1 MPVVIS
7 VIQKKIKQGNRHN
20 KIAILNN
27 VQAKCFWEDGIW
39 AKTWGDWES
48 ELCLYLQEENS
59 RCMLGYSW
67 NTLPVSSFSPTLE
80 LHSIKSGTYLVLYP

>member
-27 VQAKCFWEDGIW
+27 VQAKCF
-39 AKTWGDWES
+39 
-48 ELCLYLQEENS
+48 
-59 RCMLGYSW
+59 
-67 NTLPVSSFSPTLE
+67 
-80 LHSIKSGTYLVLYP
+80 